1 MTPRFVACENQPWMH
16 AFPLPSKIRPSDWF
30 AFLLPLHTLP
40 SKLYH
45 RRKSFPAEK
54 RRNNKYRV
62 SPTSRNSRKRR
73 CAMYLCSCSRER
85 AEPRDQLF
93 SENQKCLEPVFHMM
107 RVLFFFPCFY
117 FLRGFLQG
125 VTHRGGCNRK
135 VCPITLQF
143 NVVCICLQ
151 RIGLTARRVQP
162 KQYHVGNIACVA
174 SVSNRIIARKLER
187 GQGGYN
193 KALVCAG
200 SGSIRKNNSSLK
212 RTTTV
217 TYNKFFSLHIR
228 ISNKAIFSCF
238 IHSFIDDW
246 QKHSYRHCWIGF
258 DNNAPRFWKF

>member
-1 MTPRFVACENQPWMH
+1 MRNVLMFV
-16 AFPLPSKIRPSDWF
+16 FS
-30 AFLLPLHTLP
+30 
-40 SKLYH
+40 
-45 RRKSFPAEK
+45 RKSG
-54 RRNNKYRV
+54 
-62 SPTSRNSRKRR
+62 TSRPAFVRKPEMPRASIPHHA
-73 CAMYLCSCSRER
+73 CPFLFPIFSCYHF
-85 AEPRDQLF
+85 PR
-93 SENQKCLEPVFHMM
+93 SVP
-107 RVLFFFPCFY
+107 
-117 FLRGFLQG
+117 QG

-162 KQYHVGNIACVA
+162 KQYHVGNLACVA

-193 KALVCAG
+193 KAPVCAG
-200 SGSIRKNNSSLK
+200 SGSIRKNNNSLK

-238 IHSFIDDW
+238 IHSFIDD
-246 QKHSYRHCWIGF
+246 
-258 DNNAPRFWKF
+258 

>member
-1 MTPRFVACENQPWMH
+1 MRGTKKSKLNAFV
-16 AFPLPSKIRPSDWF
+16 
-30 AFLLPLHTLP
+30 LPLLTLP

-45 RRKSFPAEK
+45 KRKSFPAEK
-54 RRNNKYRV
+54 RPNSKYRV
-62 SPTSRNSRKRR
+62 CPTSRNSRKRR

-107 RVLFFFPCFY
+107 RVLFFFLCFY

-143 NVVCICLQ
+143 NVVYICLQ
-151 RIGLTARRVQP
+151 RIGLTTRRVQP
-162 KQYHVGNIACVA
+162 KQYHVGNLACVA

-193 KALVCAG
+193 KAPVCAR

-217 TYNKFFSLHIR
+217 TYNKFFSLDIR
-228 ISNKAIFSCF
+228 KSNKVIFSCF
-238 IHSFIDDW
+238 FTQFHRRLTKTFMQTW
-246 QKHSYRHCWIGF
+246 L
-258 DNNAPRFWKF
+258 NRFWS